1 MNYLPRKLE
10 KLRKHYNYSQTY
22 LAELLGVDVVEYMGY
37 ENGRSMI
44 SYSQMKK
51 LASLYHI
58 NIVEIFKNS
67 DDVTLYDV
75 AEAHTD
81 ELNIEY
87 FIPKK
92 TFVSRLKEHP
102 FIAGGFAGLIIA
114 IVIVS
119 IVLIGKNNVPYVSIA
134 DNTDRLASSDTSIIY
149 IDNVG
154 AVKGSGDNSNGQI
167 SNLPSE
173 RATKVVEGSNYSII
187 LLDDGTV
194 LSLGLIDKYQKEISS
209 WSNIVDIASGLNHV
223 VAVDKNGRMYCVGDN
238 TNGECNL
245 DEFTDIK
252 NIYATPTGTIGV
264 SNSGKIYYA
273 GLFVG
278 TSKLKQYENILDV
291 DASKDNLIILKED
304 GTCDYVASYDNSI
317 YFDINRWSNIVDVAC
332 GKEFFAGLRQD
343 GTVEVASLSLKEDT
357 VKSWKDIIAISAC
370 EESLVSFNGTEIF
383 GIGKNTYHQFPA
395 EENNKQ
401 SLAQVKNI
409 LVNYDSDNVY
419 VSFDPVNNA
428 SEYEVRLVLDGDSE
442 LIKKIANT
450 TKTTFETTSLEDNH
464 AYTISIVAIGSG
476 IYDDSPESKTDF
488 VFLKEKKEEVI
499 EEKIKIRSDLA
510 GSSREAFESYL
521 NGLNVTNIE
530 AVQSDNICE
539 DGVEVVEEINGITP
553 GSTYT
558 ISELLSRKIS
568 YSYCKLV
575 MEEEIN
581 ESENLEG

>member
-22 LAELLGVDVVEYMGY
+22 LAEHLGVDVVEYMGY

-67 DDVTLYDV
+67 NDVTLYDV

-92 TFVSRLKEHP
+92 TFVSKLKEHP

-119 IVLIGKNNVPYVSIA
+119 IVLIGKNNAPYVSIA

-194 LSLGLIDKYQKEISS
+194 LSFGLIDKYQKEISG
-209 WSNIVDIASGLNHV
+209 WSDIVDIASGLNHV
-223 VAVDKNGRMYCVGDN
+223 VAVDKNGRMHCVGDN

-264 SNSGKIYYA
+264 SNGGKIYYT

-317 YFDINRWSNIVDVAC
+317 YFDINRWNNIVDVAC

-343 GTVEVASLSLKEDT
+343 GTVEIASLSLKEDT
-357 VKSWKDIIAISAC
+357 VKNWKDIIAISAS

-409 LVNYDSDNVY
+409 FVNYDSDNVY

-428 SEYEVRLVLDGDSE
+428 SEYEVRLILDGDSE

-464 AYTISIVAIGSG
+464 AYTISVVAIGSS
-476 IYDDSPESKTDF
+476 IYDNSPESKTDF
-488 VFLKEKKEEVI
+488 IFLKEKKEEVI

-530 AVQSDNICE
+530 AVQSENICE

-558 ISELLSRKIS
+558 TSELLSRKIS

>member
-194 LSLGLIDKYQKEISS
+194 LSLGLIDKYQKEISG

-264 SNSGKIYYA
+264 SNSGKIYYT

-530 AVQSDNICE
+530 AVQSENICE

>member
-264 SNSGKIYYA
+264 SNSGKIYYT

-409 LVNYDSDNVY
+409 LVNYDSNNVY